1 MMTRTEPFLTKFAR
15 QPPSSERAIQEK
27 ISSDLQTARLAPEVT
42 PRPTTQTL
50 VNAETTDD
58 R

>member
-1 MMTRTEPFLTKFAR
+1 MRRTKPFLTKFAR
-15 QPPSSERAIQEK
+15 QPPSSERATQEK
-27 ISSDLQTARLAPEVT
+27 NSSDFQTARLAPEVT
-42 PRPTTQTL
+42 PRPTTQTF

>member
-1 MMTRTEPFLTKFAR
+1 MSLTQPFLTKFVR
-15 QPPSSERAIQEK
+15 KPPSSERATQGK
-27 ISSDLQTARLAPEVT
+27 ASSDLQTAHLTPEVT
-42 PRPTTQTL
+42 PRPTTHTL